1 MNDNY
6 ELDSGNINMSAEG
19 KTVGYNMFGDGALSG
34 KDQQRI
40 DGVMMG
46 SGNVPQFG
54 GGFATQKHTP
64 GMPQQQSS
72 NTPPMPD
79 GSEGAVVT
87 GNENFA
93 TTSHQPAMP
102 TTPVSSEG
110 GNASGYSQSPEAMFP
125 TPQQN
130 QQGAKF
136 SDLFKKKEGGTD
148 VGNTLRGVKK
158 FFQGRDNPTM
168 KENIV
173 KAGGKFDDQGNLTF
187 DANAKGA
194 NLNKMIRKVNRF
206 NSFQANQGN
215 DANKIDLSSF
225 GSEKKGKGLFKSA
238 KPGGSGFG
246 NLLRNIF

>member
-79 GSEGAVVT
+79 GGKGAVVT
-87 GNENFA
+87 GSENFA
-93 TTSHQPAMP
+93 TASHQPAMP

-110 GNASGYSQSPEAMFP
+110 GNASGYSQSPEDMFP
-125 TPQQN
+125 TPEKE
-130 QQGAKF
+130 QGAKF
-136 SDLFKKKEGGTD
+136 SDLFRRDK
-148 VGNTLRGVKK
+148 NTLQAKI
-158 FFQGRDNPTM
+158 D
-168 KENIV
+168 
-173 KAGGKFDDQGNLTF
+173 A
-187 DANAKGA
+187 ANAAGRVDKA
-194 NLNKMIRKVNRF
+194 NRIQNRLDKFNERNTDGMSGVGRVLAGIGIGKNKDKMD
-206 NSFQANQGN
+206 G
-215 DANKIDLSSF
+215 
-225 GSEKKGKGLFKSA
+225 GLFSKI
-238 KPGGSGFG
+238 GGLFG
-246 NLLRNIF
+246 KK

>member
-72 NTPPMPD
+72 TPPPMPD
-79 GSEGAVVT
+79 GGKGAVVT
-87 GNENFA
+87 GSENFA
-93 TTSHQPAMP
+93 TTAHQPAMP
-102 TTPVSSEG
+102 TTPISGEG
-110 GNASGYSQSPEAMFP
+110 GNASGYSQSPQDMFP
-125 TPQQN
+125 TPEKN
-130 QQGAKF
+130 QGAKF

-148 VGNTLRGVKK
+148 VGNALRKVKNTFYRDENTLRAKMMDAEEKGRIDKANRIQNRIDKFKERNTDGMSGV
-158 FFQGRDNPTM
+158 GR
-168 KENIV
+168 IL
-173 KAGGKFDDQGNLTF
+173 AGIGIGK
-187 DANAKGA
+187 
-194 NLNKMIRKVNRF
+194 NR
-206 NSFQANQGN
+206 GEM
-215 DANKIDLSSF
+215 DGGLIGKI
-225 GSEKKGKGLFKSA
+225 GGLFGK
-238 KPGGSGFG
+238 K
-246 NLLRNIF
+246 